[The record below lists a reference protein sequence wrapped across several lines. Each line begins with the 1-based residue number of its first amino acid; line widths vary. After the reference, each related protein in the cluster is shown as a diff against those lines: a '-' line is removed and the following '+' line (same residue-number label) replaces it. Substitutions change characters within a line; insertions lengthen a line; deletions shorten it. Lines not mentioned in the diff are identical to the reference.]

1 MYECLRQQTHI
12 SYKKLPKLVV
22 VQLIDWQKK
31 KIAWR
36 VSFSYS
42 TLLKTKIANA
52 HICRRL
58 FIYLLFSLI
67 VVIVLGKYIGSSST
81 QWKIY
86 IYSFHHLITRGPL
99 GQLKG
104 NSSLQRPPSF
114 VEPQRPR
121 TSQSFVFLY
130 VCHQSFLRVWINK

>member
-12 SYKKLPKLVV
+12 SYIKKMPKLVV

-31 KIAWR
+31 KLLG

-42 TLLKTKIANA
+42 TLLKKIANA

-81 QWKIY
+81 Q
-86 IYSFHHLITRGPL
+86 
-99 GQLKG
+99 
-104 NSSLQRPPSF
+104 
-114 VEPQRPR
+114 
-121 TSQSFVFLY
+121 
-130 VCHQSFLRVWINK
+130 

>member
-1 MYECLRQQTHI
+1 MLPSGVGIGSCWRMVGTSTHSSIRFVIFSQTNSSCMNASASKHTI

-22 VQLIDWQKK
+22 QLIDWQKK
-31 KIAWR
+31 KLLG

-42 TLLKTKIANA
+42 TLLKKIANA

-81 QWKIY
+81 Q
-86 IYSFHHLITRGPL
+86 
-99 GQLKG
+99 
-104 NSSLQRPPSF
+104 
-114 VEPQRPR
+114 
-121 TSQSFVFLY
+121 
-130 VCHQSFLRVWINK
+130 

>member
-22 VQLIDWQKK
+22 QLIDWQKK
-31 KIAWR
+31 KLLG

-42 TLLKTKIANA
+42 TLLKKIANA

-81 QWKIY
+81 Q
-86 IYSFHHLITRGPL
+86 
-99 GQLKG
+99 
-104 NSSLQRPPSF
+104 
-114 VEPQRPR
+114 
-121 TSQSFVFLY
+121 
-130 VCHQSFLRVWINK
+130 